1 MLRARHEASVVGMG
15 VASGFG
21 YGKEALLAGLLSGR
35 DVFAPLLRSG
45 RENRPGRAPFI
56 GVELPELPPVLPESL
71 ARNADIGASAAIA
84 ALAEAWTEARLDAV
98 DPERI
103 GLIVG
108 GSNLGA
114 RAAFAA
120 HNAYARGRPPLS
132 AHYAYRL
139 FDNDLCGLCASLFPI
154 RGFGYSVGAASASGA
169 VAVLEAVAAVASQRV
184 DVCIALGA
192 VQDLSAIEL
201 RAFDSLG
208 VLAEAEHIPG
218 DACRPFD
225 RSRRGFVFG
234 ESCAALVLAREGAGY
249 GRITGASHLSGARG
263 PQPSL
268 EGEKRVI
275 AKALETAGLR
285 AGDIDYVN
293 SHGTGTP
300 AGDDAEAEAL
310 RASGLDRAFVN
321 SSKASIG
328 HGLAAAGAVELSATL
343 LQMRAQRLHPTRNLR
358 EPISPLRFVRDE
370 PVDCVA
376 RHALSLSFGFGGAET
391 AIAVSAP

>member
-1 MLRARHEASVVGMG
+1 MPEASVVGLG

-21 YGKEALLAGLLSGR
+21 YGKETLLMGLLSGR
-35 DVFAPLLRSG
+35 DQFAPLARRG

-56 GVELPELPPVLPESL
+56 GVELPEPPPVLPEPF
-71 ARNADIGASAAIA
+71 ARNADIGAYAAIA
-84 ALAEAWTEARLDAV
+84 ALAEAWAEAKLDAV

-108 GSNLGA
+108 GGNLGA

-120 HNAYARGRPPLS
+120 HGAFAQGRPPLS

-154 RGFGYSVGAASASGA
+154 RGFGYCVSAASASGA
-169 VAVLEAVAAVASQRV
+169 VAALEAVAAVAGGRV

-192 VQDLSAIEL
+192 LQDVSAVEL
-201 RAFDSLG
+201 RAFESLG
-208 VLAEAEHIPG
+208 VLAEAENFPG

-225 RSRRGFVFG
+225 RGRRGFVYG
-234 ESCAALVLAREGAGY
+234 ESCAALVFSREGGGY
-249 GRITGASHLSGARG
+249 GRVAGAQLASGRRG

-268 EGEKRVI
+268 EGEMRVI
-275 AKALETAGLR
+275 AKALEASGLR
-285 AGDIDYVN
+285 ARDIDYVN
-293 SHGTGTP
+293 AHGTGTP

-310 RASGLDRAFVN
+310 LACGLDGAFVN

-328 HGLAAAGAVELSATL
+328 HGLAAAGAVELVATL
-343 LQMRAQRLHPTRNLR
+343 LQMRAKRLHPTRNLR
-358 EPISPLRFVRDE
+358 EPIRPLRLVRDA
-370 PVDCVA
+370 PVDCAA
-376 RHALSLSFGFGGAET
+376 RVALSLSFGFGGVET
-391 AIAVSAP
+391 ALVVSAP